1 MLSPLQQRLRQL
13 VSQLPDTDTVALA
26 GGAALIVRGIVDR
39 ATRDLDFFATSPE
52 EVDRLLPQLE
62 VLLRNDGLKVQRIQV
77 ADGFARLLVSTDVET
92 TRIDLAWD
100 ARRFPLEHAEDGP
113 ILSEDELTADKTLA
127 LFGRAAARD
136 VIDVAALA
144 SRHGLERLCVLAA
157 EKDPGFNRP
166 VFADML
172 RSFDRLPRADFDVDD
187 AEFHRLGELVNGW
200 LQQLEIEIPNNPG
213 REPGWD
219 TTPGLER

>member
-1 MLSPLQQRLRQL
+1 MLSPLQERLRRL

-26 GGAALIVRGIVDR
+26 GGAALIARGIVDR

-77 ADGFARLLVSTDVET
+77 ADGFARLLVSTSAET

-100 ARRFPLEHAEDGP
+100 ARRFPLEQAEDGP
-113 ILSEDELTADKTLA
+113 ILSEDELAADKTLA

-136 VIDVAALA
+136 FIDVAALA

-172 RSFDRLPRADFDVDD
+172 RSFDRLPRADFDVDNG
-187 AEFHRLGELVNGW
+187 EFQRLGKLVNRW

-213 REPGWD
+213 REPGRD

>member
-1 MLSPLQQRLRQL
+1 MLSPLQERLRRL

-62 VLLRNDGLKVQRIQV
+62 VLLRNDGLEVQRIQV

-92 TRIDLAWD
+92 TRIDLSWD
-100 ARRFPLEHAEDGP
+100 ARRFPLEQAEDGP
-113 ILSEDELTADKTLA
+113 ILSEDELAADKTLA

-136 VIDVAALA
+136 YIDVAALA
-144 SRHGLERLCVLAA
+144 SRPGLERLCALAA
-157 EKDPGFNRP
+157 QKDPGFNRP

-172 RSFDRLPRADFDVDD
+172 RSFDRLPRADFDVDNG
-187 AEFHRLGELVNGW
+187 EFQRLGKLVNSW
-200 LQQLEIEIPNNPG
+200 VQQLEIEIPNNPG
-213 REPGWD
+213 REPGRD